1 MTSYELYEKLS
12 ERFSKSLS
20 CEWDNDGIAVSSG
33 PVCNVEK
40 VLIALDATERAL
52 EYAASNDFNT
62 VVTHHPMIFKGV
74 KNVTPETNIGRKI
87 IFAIMNGITV
97 MSFHTR
103 LDAAVGGVND
113 ALCDVLDIT
122 GSLPFGNA
130 ECPNMGR
137 IGCVKDATVSELFEK
152 VKKALGNTCRCYT
165 ACKDDICSKIAV
177 LGGSGKDFVYDAKKA
192 GADVIVTGEASYN
205 FLLDAAENG
214 ISVIT
219 AGHFETEFP
228 VCEKLKCEILK
239 ICPDIYTEVY
249 SDFDDGLFTV

>member
-12 ERFSKSLS
+12 ERFPESLS

-40 VLIALDATERAL
+40 VLVALDATEGAL
-52 EYAASNDFNT
+52 EYAASNGFDT

-74 KNVTPETNIGRKI
+74 KNVTPETNVGRKI

-97 MSFHTR
+97 MAFHTR

-113 ALCDVLDIT
+113 ALCDVLGIT
-122 GSLPFGNA
+122 DCLPYGNA
-130 ECPNMGR
+130 ECPDMGR
-137 IGCVKDATVSELFEK
+137 IGRVEDITVSEFFK
-152 VKKALGNTCRCYT
+152 RVKKALDSTCRCYT
-165 ACKDDICSKIAV
+165 ACKDDVCSKIAV
-177 LGGSGKDFVYDAKKA
+177 LGGSGKDFVYEAKEA

-228 VCEKLKCEILK
+228 VCEKLKYEILK

-249 SDFDDGLFTV
+249 SDFEDGLFTV